1 MYSLL
6 VADDH
11 PLFRDALQAVIRGGL
26 ADTRLLEADSLAA
39 AMAHIEAHD
48 TLDLLL
54 LDLSLPDADG
64 LEGLK
69 TLRSAFPW
77 LPVAIVS
84 AHQERQLVLD
94 TITQGAVGY
103 IPKSTPGE
111 QLLSA
116 LEQILQG
123 QLYLP
128 ADIMRRP
135 TAQRAPAAASVSSST
150 ALQDVERPGRLPR
163 LTDKQLDVLS
173 CMSQGMSNKQIA
185 RELTIAETTVKT
197 HVSAI
202 LRKLG
207 ASSRVHAIVLA
218 SEEDLSSHIA
228 QRTASLSGKPSP

>member
-11 PLFRDALQAVIRGGL
+11 PLFRDALHAVISSGFT
-26 ADTRLLEADSLAA
+26 DTQLLETDSLAG
-39 AMAHIEAHD
+39 AMARIDALEG
-48 TLDLLL
+48 LDLLL
-54 LDLSLPDADG
+54 LDLSLPDAEG

-69 TLRSAFPW
+69 TLRETFPW

-94 TITQGAVGY
+94 AITLGAVGY
-103 IPKSTPGE
+103 IPKSTPRE

-116 LEQILQG
+116 LHQILQG

-135 TAQRAPAAASVSSST
+135 PPRGMPST
-150 ALQDVERPGRLPR
+150 TVESADSKQTRLPR

-185 RELTIAETTVKT
+185 RELAIAETTVKT

-207 ASSRVHAIVLA
+207 ATSRVHAIVVA
-218 SEEDLSSHIA
+218 GEEDLSGFIA
-228 QRTASLSGKPSP
+228 KRSALAKG

>member
-11 PLFRDALQAVIRGGL
+11 PLFRDALNAVISAGL
-26 ADTRLLEADSLAA
+26 TDTQLLESDSLAGA
-39 AMAHIEAHD
+39 INTIDTHD
-48 TLDLLL
+48 ELDLLL

-64 LEGLK
+64 LEGL
-69 TLRSAFPW
+69 TILRERFPW

-94 TITQGAVGY
+94 AITQGAVGY
-103 IPKSTPGE
+103 IPKSTPRE
-111 QLLSA
+111 QLLAA
-116 LEQILQG
+116 LNQILQG

-128 ADIMRRP
+128 ADIMRQPPPRMESSAL
-135 TAQRAPAAASVSSST
+135 TSSSE
-150 ALQDVERPGRLPR
+150 VSRERLIR

-173 CMSQGMSNKQIA
+173 CMALGMSNKQIA
-185 RELTIAETTVKT
+185 RELFIAETTVKT

-207 ASSRVHAIVLA
+207 ATSRVHAIVIAGEEELGAYLA
-218 SEEDLSSHIA
+218 R
-228 QRTASLSGKPSP
+228 RTSTN